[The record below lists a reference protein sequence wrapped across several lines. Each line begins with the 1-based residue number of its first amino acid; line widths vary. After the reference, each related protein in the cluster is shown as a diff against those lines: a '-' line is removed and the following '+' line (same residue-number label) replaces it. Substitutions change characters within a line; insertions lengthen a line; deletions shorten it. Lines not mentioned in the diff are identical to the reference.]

1 MPEGELDGHLLWK
14 KAREDR
20 KENISDV
27 TIGEQATKIV
37 SMLHPVISYGYDMI
51 ITKNDSSCLLH
62 FFVAEPFYE
71 TEQTAF

>member
-20 KENISDV
+20 KGNISDV
-27 TIGEQATKIV
+27 TIGERATKIV

-62 FFVAEPFYE
+62 LFVTEPFDE
-71 TEQTAF
+71 TEQRAF